1 MEGGERKRNVKKGR
15 GGAGK
20 REFTRQFGDIL
31 DFDVGKAPDEN
42 HLNLT
47 RLRQMGHP
55 ADFPPSFPLRIAL
68 TYPFLSTT
76 RGQRGKEKL
85 IIVTSSFQTSLSR

>member
-1 MEGGERKRNVKKGR
+1 
-15 GGAGK
+15 
-20 REFTRQFGDIL
+20 
-31 DFDVGKAPDEN
+31 
-42 HLNLT
+42 
-47 RLRQMGHP
+47 MGHP

-85 IIVTSSFQTSLSR
+85 IIVTSSRFKRLYLVKETPAKI